1 MSPGQHKF
9 KGAGVIAPLPQ
20 RSAERLNLSEK
31 LHFEVLE
38 ATPPISKRSLEPNCD
53 TSPVRRSLTAMCGG
67 FAAVRNRPYSL
78 ACFDSVQQLTCAQSQ

>member
-9 KGAGVIAPLPQ
+9 KGAGVIAALPQ
-20 RSAERLNLSEK
+20 RSAERLSLSEK

-53 TSPVRRSLTAMCGG
+53 LTGKTKPYRNVRRLCRG
-67 FAAVRNRPYSL
+67 
-78 ACFDSVQQLTCAQSQ
+78 